1 MCDGLIEQKNGYL
14 SEAFECR
21 LPTVYRQKGSE
32 FTYGGETFSELPLGA
47 IKEASPF
54 RGKCSGKNLCFRENH
69 RWACDSG
76 LCNGGKKSS
85 GLVQNNCQ
93 RCKPLE
99 YETMNKICQDRPI
112 TALKVIR
119 YCDLNA
125 LNALPDKES
134 IKKIVLF
141 RDPRGIFVSRL
152 KIFRNEKQAIETV
165 RLDSRL
171 RVYVK
176 IQTKKTCRHFNEAI
190 KMVSDKSIF
199 FLRYE
204 DMSSDPL
211 SMAKKIY
218 KFIGQVISNELVGWI
233 VESQKISGQ
242 SGGTYSTVRN
252 STATMTAWRKN
263 ISYQNVSSIYK
274 TFASEGTF

>member
-1 MCDGLIEQKNGYL
+1 MSVYWTQKGPHSTDMCDGLVEEKNSYL
-14 SEAFECR
+14 RKAFECR
-21 LPTVYRQKGSE
+21 LPVVYRQKGSE
-32 FTYGGETFSELPLGA
+32 FTYGGETYDKLPLGA

-76 LCNGGKKSS
+76 LCNGKEPT

-93 RCKPLE
+93 RCRPLE
-99 YETMNKICQDRPI
+99 YDAMNKMCGNRPI

-125 LNALPDKES
+125 LNTLPNQES

-165 RLDSRL
+165 CLS
-171 RVYVK
+171 
-176 IQTKKTCRHFNEAI
+176 IQT
-190 KMVSDKSIF
+190 
-199 FLRYE
+199 
-204 DMSSDPL
+204 
-211 SMAKKIY
+211 
-218 KFIGQVISNELVGWI
+218 W
-233 VESQKISGQ
+233 
-242 SGGTYSTVRN
+242 N
-252 STATMTAWRKN
+252 SR
-263 ISYQNVSSIYK
+263 QNLD
-274 TFASEGTF
+274 